1 MSRVVGAK
9 TNRRKLQFQTYSMK
23 GSIKVDKKSCFR
35 QNSIWELKYAT
46 KLWELKY
53 LKILKELKNQNPG
66 TKFRDLKSATNL
78 KLVASLVTKNCAE
91 F

>member
-1 MSRVVGAK
+1 
-9 TNRRKLQFQTYSMK
+9 MK

-53 LKILKELKNQNPG
+53 LKILKELKKQNPG
-66 TKFRDLKSATNL
+66 TKFRELKSATNL